1 MEQVKHRYHK
11 RSLSEMRPSEKRD
24 YFVGL
29 LGKVLKWIFVGAMCI
44 FTLYPVIYTLLGSF
58 KTNAELTLGGSI
70 FPETW
75 QFSNYSYAFS
85 KLNFGQYTFNSVML
99 ALLTVTFT
107 LITASMAAYVIAR
120 KEFPGKKGLTAAY
133 LCSMFISVGSVALY
147 PLYNLLHG
155 LGLTSNMVGL
165 ALVLTGGQA
174 ANIFM
179 ISGFI
184 RAVPKE
190 LDEAA
195 TIDGA
200 GPFRV
205 FWQIIVPAV
214 KPILGVIAL
223 FAFRTAWNEFV
234 TAQVFSMSNPNMKT
248 LSVAVANLRYSAN
261 AAAEWHIMTA
271 GASIALLPI
280 LIVYLLAN
288 RQFITGLTA
297 GAVKG

>member
-1 MEQVKHRYHK
+1 MSKKHVRHW
-11 RSLSEMRPSEKRD
+11 SEMRPTERRD
-24 YFVGL
+24 AVVALFGKILKWLFVGS
-29 LGKVLKWIFVGAMCI
+29 MCI
-44 FTLYPVIYTLLGSF
+44 FTLYPVVYTLLGSF

-70 FPETW
+70 FPEKW
-75 QFSNYSYAFS
+75 QFENYVYAFQQ
-85 KLNFGQYTFNSVML
+85 LDFGKYTINSIVL
-99 ALLTVTFT
+99 AVLTVIFT
-107 LITASMAAYVIAR
+107 VVTAAMAAYVIAR
-120 KEFPGKKGLTAAY
+120 REFPGKKLLTTGY
-133 LCSMFISVGSVALY
+133 LLSMFISVGSVALY
-147 PLYNLLHG
+147 PLYSLLNSI
-155 LGLTSNMVGL
+155 GLTSSMIGL
-165 ALVLTGGQA
+165 ALILTGGQA

-179 ISGFI
+179 VSGFV
-184 RAVPKE
+184 RSVPKE

-200 GPFRV
+200 GTFRI
-205 FWQIIVPAV
+205 FWQIIVPAI

-234 TAQVFSMSNPNMKT
+234 TAQVFIMSNPGLKT

-288 RQFITGLTA
+288 RQFIAGLTA

>member
-1 MEQVKHRYHK
+1 MARHHLRWAD
-11 RSLSEMRPSEKRD
+11 MRPTEKRD
-24 YFVGL
+24 AVIAGFGQIIKWLFVGS
-29 LGKVLKWIFVGAMCI
+29 MCV

-70 FPETW
+70 FPKEW
-75 QFSNYSYAFS
+75 QFSNYVYAFQQ
-85 KLNFGQYTFNSVML
+85 LNFGQYTFNSLML
-99 ALLTVTFT
+99 ALLTVVFT
-107 LITASMAAYVIAR
+107 VATASMAAYIIAR
-120 KEFPGKKGLTAAY
+120 RNFPGKKILTTAY
-133 LCSMFISVGSVALY
+133 LLSMFISVGSVALY
-147 PLYNLLHG
+147 PEYRLLNA
-155 LGLTSNMVGL
+155 LGLTGNMSGL
-165 ALVLTGGQA
+165 ALLLTGGQA

-179 ISGFI
+179 ISGFV
-184 RAVPKE
+184 RGVPKE

-195 TIDGA
+195 IIDGA
-200 GPFRV
+200 GTFRI
-205 FWQIIVPAV
+205 FWQIIVPAI

-234 TAQVFSMSNPNMKT
+234 NVQVFTMANPGLRT

-271 GASIALLPI
+271 GASIALIPM

>member
-1 MEQVKHRYHK
+1 MKKHSRHWK
-11 RSLSEMRPSEKRD
+11 DMRPSERRD
-24 YFVGL
+24 AAVGL
-29 LGKVLKWIFVGAMCI
+29 VGKILKWLFVGAMCI
-44 FTLYPVIYTLLGSF
+44 FTLYPVVYTLLGSF
-58 KTNAELTLGGSI
+58 KTNAELTLGGGI
-70 FPETW
+70 LPEKW
-75 QFSNYSYAFS
+75 QFENYVYAFQQ
-85 KLNFGQYTFNSVML
+85 LDFGLYTLNSVVL
-99 ALLTVTFT
+99 ALLTVVFT
-107 LITASMAAYVIAR
+107 VVTASMAAYVIAR
-120 KEFPGKKGLTAAY
+120 REFPGKKLLTTGY
-133 LCSMFISVGSVALY
+133 LLSMFISVGSVALY
-147 PLYNLLHG
+147 PLYSLLNAIG
-155 LGLTSNMVGL
+155 FTDSMVGL
-165 ALVLTGGQA
+165 ALLLTGGQA

-179 ISGFI
+179 ISGFV
-184 RAVPKE
+184 RNVPKE

-200 GPFRV
+200 GTFRI
-205 FWQIIVPAV
+205 FWQIIVPAI

-234 TAQVFSMSNPNMKT
+234 TAQVFTMSNPGLKT

>member
-1 MEQVKHRYHK
+1 
-11 RSLSEMRPSEKRD
+11 MRPTEKRD
-24 YFVGL
+24 AVIAGFGQVVKWLFVGS
-29 LGKVLKWIFVGAMCI
+29 MCV
-44 FTLYPVIYTLLGSF
+44 FTLYPVVYTLLGSF

-70 FPETW
+70 FPKEW
-75 QFSNYSYAFS
+75 QFSNYVYAFQQ
-85 KLNFGQYTFNSVML
+85 LDFGQYTFNSLML
-99 ALLTVTFT
+99 ALLTVVFT
-107 LITASMAAYVIAR
+107 VATASMAAYVIAR
-120 KEFPGKKGLTAAY
+120 RDFPGKKILTTAY
-133 LCSMFISVGSVALY
+133 LLSMFISVGSVALY
-147 PLYNLLHG
+147 PEYRLLNA
-155 LGLTSNMVGL
+155 LGLTGNMSGL
-165 ALVLTGGQA
+165 ALLLTGGQA

-179 ISGFI
+179 ISGFV
-184 RAVPKE
+184 RGVPKE

-195 TIDGA
+195 IIDGA
-200 GPFRV
+200 GTFRV
-205 FWQIIVPAV
+205 FWQIIVPAI

-234 TAQVFSMSNPNMKT
+234 NVQVFTMANPGLRT

-271 GASIALLPI
+271 GASIALIPM

>member
-1 MEQVKHRYHK
+1 MQKAHHLRW
-11 RSLSEMRPSEKRD
+11 SDMRPSEKRD
-24 YFVGL
+24 AIISLF
-29 LGKVLKWIFVGAMCI
+29 GKILKWIFVGLMCI

-58 KTNAELTLGGSI
+58 KTNAELTLGGGI
-70 FPETW
+70 FPEKW
-75 QFSNYSYAFS
+75 QFENYTYAFS
-85 KLNFGQYTFNSVML
+85 QLDFGKYTFNSVAL
-99 ALLTVTFT
+99 AVLTVVFT
-107 LITASMAAYVIAR
+107 LVTASMAAYVIAR
-120 KEFPGKKGLTAAY
+120 RDFPGKKILTTAY
-133 LCSMFISVGSVALY
+133 LLSMFISVGSVALY
-147 PLYNLLHG
+147 PLYSLLHA

-165 ALVLTGGQA
+165 ALLLTGGQA

-179 ISGFI
+179 VSGFV
-184 RAVPKE
+184 RNVPKE

-195 TIDGA
+195 IIDGA
-200 GPFRV
+200 GTFRI
-205 FWQIIVPAV
+205 FLQIIVPTI

-234 TAQVFSMSNPNMKT
+234 TAQVFTMSNPGLKT

-271 GASIALLPI
+271 GASIALIPI

-297 GAVKG
+297 GAVMG

>member
-1 MEQVKHRYHK
+1 MEKTHRL
-11 RSLSEMRPSEKRD
+11 RWAEMRPSERRD
-24 YFVGL
+24 AAVSFIGQ
-29 LGKVLKWIFVGAMCI
+29 VLKWAFVGAMCI

-58 KTNAELTLGGSI
+58 KTNAELTLGGGI
-70 FPETW
+70 LPEKW
-75 QFSNYSYAFS
+75 QIENYIYAFQ
-85 KLNFGQYTFNSVML
+85 KLEFGKYTLNSVVL
-99 ALLTVTFT
+99 ALLTVLFT
-107 LITASMAAYVIAR
+107 S
-120 KEFPGKKGLTAAY
+120 Y
-133 LCSMFISVGSVALY
+133 LLSMFISVGSVALY
-147 PLYNLLHG
+147 PLYGLLHAV
-155 LGLTSNMVGL
+155 GLTSNMVGL
-165 ALVLTGGQA
+165 ALLLTGGQA

-179 ISGFI
+179 VSGFV
-184 RAVPKE
+184 RSVPKE

-200 GPFRV
+200 GTFRI
-205 FWQIIVPAV
+205 FWQIIVPAI

-234 TAQVFSMSNPNMKT
+234 TAQVFTMSNPGLKT

-271 GASIALLPI
+271 GASIALIPI

>member
-1 MEQVKHRYHK
+1 MSKKHVRHW
-11 RSLSEMRPSEKRD
+11 SEMRPTERRD
-24 YFVGL
+24 AVVALFGKILKWLFVGS
-29 LGKVLKWIFVGAMCI
+29 MCI
-44 FTLYPVIYTLLGSF
+44 FTLYPVVYTLLGSF

-70 FPETW
+70 FPEKW
-75 QFSNYSYAFS
+75 QFENYVYAFQQ
-85 KLNFGQYTFNSVML
+85 LDFGKYTINSIVL
-99 ALLTVTFT
+99 AVLTVIFT
-107 LITASMAAYVIAR
+107 VVTAAMAAYVIAR
-120 KEFPGKKGLTAAY
+120 REFPGKKLLTTGY
-133 LCSMFISVGSVALY
+133 LLSMFISVGSVALY
-147 PLYNLLHG
+147 PLYSLLNSI
-155 LGLTSNMVGL
+155 GLTSSMIGL
-165 ALVLTGGQA
+165 ALILTGGQA

-179 ISGFI
+179 VSGFV
-184 RAVPKE
+184 RSVPKE
-190 LDEAA
+190 LDEDA

-200 GPFRV
+200 GTFRI
-205 FWQIIVPAV
+205 FWQIIVPAI

-234 TAQVFSMSNPNMKT
+234 TAQVFTMSNPGLKT

-288 RQFITGLTA
+288 RQFIAGLTA

>member
-1 MEQVKHRYHK
+1 MAKKYHRRWPEK
-11 RSLSEMRPSEKRD
+11 TPSERRD
-24 YFVGL
+24 AIIGWICRILKFV
-29 LGKVLKWIFVGAMCI
+29 FVAAMCV

-58 KTNAELTLGGSI
+58 KTNAELTLGGS
-70 FPETW
+70 FLPKQW
-75 QFSNYSYAFS
+75 QFSNYVYAFQ
-85 KLNFGQYTFNSVML
+85 KLNFGQYTVNSIVL
-99 ALLTVTFT
+99 ALLTVVFT
-107 LITASMAAYVIAR
+107 LITASMAAFVIAR
-120 KEFPGKKGLTAAY
+120 REFPGKKILTTAY
-133 LCSMFISVGSVALY
+133 LLSMFISVGSVTLY
-147 PLYNLLHG
+147 PLYNLLHK
-155 LGLTSNMVGL
+155 LGLTNSMVGL
-165 ALVLTGGQA
+165 ALLLTGGQA

-179 ISGFI
+179 VSGFV
-184 RAVPKE
+184 RSVPKE

-195 TIDGA
+195 YIDGA
-200 GPFRV
+200 GTFRV
-205 FWQIIVPAV
+205 FLTIILPAI

-234 TAQVFSMSNPNMKT
+234 TAQVFTMSNPNLKT

-271 GASIALLPI
+271 GASIALIPI

>member
-1 MEQVKHRYHK
+1 MKKTHRL
-11 RSLSEMRPSEKRD
+11 RWSDMRPGERRD
-24 YFVGL
+24 AVIALVGRI
-29 LGKVLKWIFVGAMCI
+29 LKWIFVGLMCV

-58 KTNAELTLGGSI
+58 KTNAELTLGGGI
-70 FPETW
+70 FPQEW
-75 QFSNYSYAFS
+75 QFENYVYAFRQ
-85 KLNFGQYTFNSVML
+85 LAFGKYTVNSVVL
-99 ALLTVTFT
+99 ALLTVAFT
-107 LITASMAAYVIAR
+107 LFTASMAAYVIAR
-120 KEFPGKKGLTAAY
+120 RDFPGKKLLTAAY

-147 PLYNLLHG
+147 PLYSLLHA

-165 ALVLTGGQA
+165 ALLLTGGQA

-179 ISGFI
+179 VSGFV
-184 RAVPKE
+184 RSVPKE

-195 TIDGA
+195 IIDGA
-200 GPFRV
+200 GTFRV
-205 FWQIIVPAV
+205 FWQIIVPAI

-223 FAFRTAWNEFV
+223 FAFRAAWNEFV
-234 TAQVFSMSNPNMKT
+234 TAQVFTMSNPGLKT

-271 GASIALLPI
+271 GASIALIPI

>member
-1 MEQVKHRYHK
+1 MEKTHRL
-11 RSLSEMRPSEKRD
+11 RWAEMRPSERRD
-24 YFVGL
+24 AAVSFIGQ
-29 LGKVLKWIFVGAMCI
+29 VLKWAFVGAMCI

-58 KTNAELTLGGSI
+58 KTNAELTLGGGI
-70 FPETW
+70 LPEKW
-75 QFSNYSYAFS
+75 QIENYIYAFQ
-85 KLNFGQYTFNSVML
+85 KLEFGKYTLNSVVL
-99 ALLTVTFT
+99 ALLTVLFT
-107 LITASMAAYVIAR
+107 VTTASMAAYIIAR
-120 KEFPGKKGLTAAY
+120 REFPGKKLLTTSY
-133 LCSMFISVGSVALY
+133 LLSMFISVGSVALY
-147 PLYNLLHG
+147 PLYGLLHAV
-155 LGLTSNMVGL
+155 GLTSNMVVL
-165 ALVLTGGQA
+165 ALLLTGGQA

-179 ISGFI
+179 VSGFV
-184 RAVPKE
+184 RSVPKE

-200 GPFRV
+200 GTFRI
-205 FWQIIVPAV
+205 FWQIIVPAI

-234 TAQVFSMSNPNMKT
+234 TAQVFTMSNPGLKT

-271 GASIALLPI
+271 GASIALIPI

>member
-1 MEQVKHRYHK
+1 MANHLKWAD
-11 RSLSEMRPSEKRD
+11 MRPSERKD
-24 YFVGL
+24 AVIQFIGQILKWLFVGS
-29 LGKVLKWIFVGAMCI
+29 MCV

-58 KTNAELTLGGSI
+58 KTNAELTLGGGI
-70 FPETW
+70 LPEQW
-75 QFSNYSYAFS
+75 RFDNYVYAFS
-85 KLNFGQYTFNSVML
+85 KLDFGKYTANSVSL
-99 ALLTVTFT
+99 AILTVVFS
-107 LITASMAAYVIAR
+107 LITSSMAAYIVAR
-120 KEFPGKKGLTAAY
+120 RTFPGKKILTSAY
-133 LCSMFISVGSVALY
+133 LLSMFVSLGSVALY
-147 PLYNLLHG
+147 PLYNMLHA

-165 ALVLTGGQA
+165 ALLLTGGQA

-184 RAVPKE
+184 RNVPKE

-195 TIDGA
+195 YIDGA
-200 GPFRV
+200 GTFRI
-205 FWQIIVPAV
+205 FWTIIIPAI
-214 KPILGVIAL
+214 KPILGVVAL

-234 TAQVFSMSNPNMKT
+234 TAQVFTMSNPDLKT

-271 GASIALLPI
+271 GASIALIPI
-280 LIVYLLAN
+280 LIVYLFAN

>member
-1 MEQVKHRYHK
+1 MAKKYHQ
-11 RSLSEMRPSEKRD
+11 RWSEKTPSERKDAIIGWICRILK
-24 YFVGL
+24 FV
-29 LGKVLKWIFVGAMCI
+29 FVAAMCV

-58 KTNAELTLGGSI
+58 KTNAELTLGGS
-70 FPETW
+70 FLPKQW
-75 QFSNYSYAFS
+75 QFSNYVYAFQ
-85 KLNFGQYTFNSVML
+85 KLNFGQYTVNSIVL
-99 ALLTVTFT
+99 ALLTVVFT
-107 LITASMAAYVIAR
+107 LITASMAAFVIAR
-120 KEFPGKKGLTAAY
+120 REFPGKKILTTAY
-133 LCSMFISVGSVALY
+133 LLSMFISVGSVTLY
-147 PLYNLLHG
+147 PLYNLLHK
-155 LGLTSNMVGL
+155 LGLTNSMVGL
-165 ALVLTGGQA
+165 ALLLTGGQA

-179 ISGFI
+179 VSGFV
-184 RAVPKE
+184 RSVPKE

-195 TIDGA
+195 YIDGA
-200 GPFRV
+200 GTFRV
-205 FWQIIVPAV
+205 FWTIILPAI

-234 TAQVFSMSNPNMKT
+234 TAQVFTMSNPNLKT

-271 GASIALLPI
+271 GASIALIPI